1 MFTFYIRIIF
11 YLSKLAMVLYNI
23 YDIDST
29 NSINCTNRINSR
41 RLFFMIMIWIR
52 LTYEVYQI
60 DKIDFVYYICYNS
73 IEFNI
78 ESSLT

>member
-1 MFTFYIRIIF
+1 MFTFSLGLF
-11 YLSKLAMVLYNI
+11 LYLSKLAMVFYNT

-29 NSINCTNRINSR
+29 NSINRINSR
-41 RLFFMIMIWIR
+41 RFFFILMIRIR

-60 DKIDFVYYICYNS
+60 DKIDFVYDICYNS

-78 ESSLT
+78 ESSLTW